1 VDINHVTNNKTKGSN
16 RMDVLRDMIQ
26 SRVGDLELQLQV
38 TRGRVSGISETLVE
52 EKEGVH
58 QLEGAL
64 MEAQNTL
71 TLIEQEARRAV
82 EEAEEQEGQKHES
95 S

>member
-1 VDINHVTNNKTKGSN
+1 M
-16 RMDVLRDMIQ
+16 MDVLIEKLQ
-26 SRVGDLELQLQV
+26 TRVGDLELQLQV
-38 TRGRVSGISETLVE
+38 TRGRVSGISETLIE

-71 TLIEQEARRAV
+71 TLIEREATRA
-82 EEAEEQEGQKHES
+82 AEEVEDEADRKKLARAEQRRKAGKDTS
-95 S
+95 K

>member
-1 VDINHVTNNKTKGSN
+1 MLIEKLQT
-16 RMDVLRDMIQ
+16 
-26 SRVGDLELQLQV
+26 RVGDLELQLQV
-38 TRGRVSGISETLVE
+38 TRGRVSGISETLIE

-71 TLIEQEARRAV
+71 ALIDQEAKRAI
-82 EEAEEQEGQKHES
+82 EEAEEATEKGKAKPK
-95 S
+95 

>member
-1 VDINHVTNNKTKGSN
+1 
-16 RMDVLRDMIQ
+16 MDELIEKLQ
-26 SRVGDLELQLQV
+26 TRVGDLELQLQV
-38 TRGRVSGISETLVE
+38 TRGRVAGISETLIE

-71 TLIEQEARRAV
+71 TLIEREATRA
-82 EEAEEQEGQKHES
+82 AEEVEDKADRKKLARAEQRRKAGKDTS
-95 S
+95 K